1 MADLNTKQKIIQAS
15 ILLFNQHGMGNV
27 RLQQIASEVGIS
39 VGNLAYHFKNKE
51 AIIEAINGSLYK
63 KASEILSQYRIYP
76 NFMDFD
82 SQLLKYFQFI
92 EQYPF
97 YFLDLL
103 EMKRHYPAVYKIRK
117 TQINKMINQIKMRFE
132 YHVQRGVLHSESR
145 KGMYDSNVHAIWM
158 IISHW
163 LPQKAA
169 QGQLTTQ
176 DLSQFK
182 EMVWNQIYPYL
193 TEEGRNEYE
202 MLIIPMLR
210 SEYKRF

>member
-15 ILLFNQHGMGNV
+15 ICLFNQHGMGNV
-27 RLQQIASEVGIS
+27 RLQQIADEIGIS

-51 AIIEAINGSLYK
+51 AIIQAINKELYQ
-63 KASEILSQYRIYP
+63 KAAVILTQYRVYP

-92 EQYPF
+92 EKYPF

-103 EMKRHYPAVYKIRK
+103 EIKRHYPKIYQIRN
-117 TQINKMINQIKMRFE
+117 TQITKMVNQIKMRFE
-132 YHVQRGVLHSESR
+132 YHIQRGALLPEAR
-145 KGMYDSNVHAIWM
+145 KGMYHSNIHAIWM

-169 QGQLTTQ
+169 QEPLNTQ
-176 DLSQFK
+176 HLSQFK

-193 TEEGRNEYE
+193 SKAGRAEYE

-210 SEYKRF
+210 SEYKRS